1 MSGSAVL
8 GGTFG
13 FSRASA
19 AAQDD
24 PAPERL
30 GFSIVQ
36 GGATAAVA
44 AGVGGLAWKNRDIL
58 ASAVWGKTARGTVK
72 GIGENTIKSMGSV
85 FQAKGF
91 SEVLN
96 LAHPLMWTS
105 FGAAAG
111 GLIGSKLSDDP
122 TKGAIEGAA
131 IGGVTA
137 LAARGVRQAWNGVPG
152 PNLGKILA
160 NKGSAEMSLLAGKAR
175 VEMPLG
181 SRWLPKAALLVGGVV
196 AAATL
201 TRAFTHEDSYAAED
215 HAVSDGSGGYETEP
229 GVRRRM
235 ASMNATGDVVFGLH
249 SRRH

>member
-8 GGTFG
+8 GGAFG

-44 AGVGGLAWKNRDIL
+44 AGVGAFAWKSRDIL
-58 ASAVWGKTARGTVK
+58 APAAWGTARG
-72 GIGENTIKSMGSV
+72 IGESATRSMSRA
-85 FQAKGF
+85 FQTKGLTGML
-91 SEVLN
+91 S
-96 LAHPLMWTS
+96 HPLTVAG
-105 FGAAAG
+105 FGTVAG

-122 TKGAIEGAA
+122 VRGAAAGAA
-131 IGGVTA
+131 IGGVTT
-137 LAARGVRQAWNGVPG
+137 LAARGATKLWG
-152 PNLGKILA
+152 
-160 NKGSAEMSLLAGKAR
+160 GSPWYA
-175 VEMPLG
+175 
-181 SRWLPKAALLVGGVV
+181 KAALV
-196 AAATL
+196 AAAAIGAGTA

-235 ASMNATGDVVFGLH
+235 SSMNATGDVVFGLH

>member
-8 GGTFG
+8 GGAFG

-24 PAPERL
+24 PAPERI

-44 AGVGGLAWKNRDIL
+44 AGVGAFAWKSRDIL
-58 ASAVWGKTARGTVK
+58 APAAWGTARG
-72 GIGENTIKSMGSV
+72 IGESATRSMSRAL
-85 FQAKGF
+85 QTKGLTGML
-91 SEVLN
+91 S
-96 LAHPLMWTS
+96 HPLTMVG
-105 FGAAAG
+105 FGAVAG

-122 TKGAIEGAA
+122 IWGVAAGAA
-131 IGGVTA
+131 IGAGTA
-137 LAARGVRQAWNGVPG
+137 
-152 PNLGKILA
+152 
-160 NKGSAEMSLLAGKAR
+160 
-175 VEMPLG
+175 
-181 SRWLPKAALLVGGVV
+181 
-196 AAATL
+196 

-235 ASMNATGDVVFGLH
+235 SSMNATGDVVFGLH